1 MKRRIQ
7 QGFTLIELMIVV
19 AIIGILAAVALPAYQ
34 DYTIRSKVTEGLAQ
48 ANGAKTVVSETFGS
62 NGGFPAG
69 ATQTTNAATAAACV
83 ATDTWC
89 FIVTKNVAG
98 VGIDFP
104 TGVVTVTFDVTANG
118 IPQLGANNTLTLV
131 PTIGNTALS
140 AGAGGNNTGN
150 IDWHCKSAGSTYAVG
165 VTGTLLARY
174 APTQC
179 RGAV

>member
-48 ANGAKTVVSETFGS
+48 ANGAKTVVSETFGA

-69 ATQTTNAATAAACV
+69 ATQTPAAATAAACV

-89 FIVTKNVAG
+89 FVQTKNVAS
-98 VGIDFP
+98 VGI
-104 TGVVTVTFDVTANG
+104 TTANGEVTVTFNTTATG
-118 IPQLGANNTLTLV
+118 IPQLGAANTLVLV
-131 PTIGNTALS
+131 PTIGNLAL
-140 AGAGGNNTGN
+140 GAANAVGN

-165 VTGTLLARY
+165 TAGTLLARY

>member
-34 DYTIRSKVTEGLAQ
+34 DYTVRSKVTEGLAQ
-48 ANGAKTVVSETFGS
+48 ANGAKTVVTEQFGA

-69 ATQTTNAATAAACV
+69 ATQTIGAANAAACA
-83 ATDTWC
+83 ATDFWC
-89 FIVTKNVAG
+89 FIVTKNVAS
-98 VGIDFP
+98 VGITTA
-104 TGVVTVTFDVTANG
+104 TGVITVTFDVTATG
-118 IPQLGANNTLTLV
+118 IPQLGAANTLTLV
-131 PTIGNTALS
+131 PTIGGTALS
-140 AGAGGNNTGN
+140 GGVGGNSSGN
-150 IDWHCKSAGSTYAVG
+150 IDWHCKSAGSTFAVG
-165 VTGTLLARY
+165 AAGTLLARY